1 MRTALF
7 TAREALAVS
16 FSLLICD
23 FSATPIASL
32 ADGSHPKQCS
42 PLIGGTK
49 AFFIALTVSESIGT
63 AEERMRAILVALAA
77 ISLLGP
83 SGPAITKERVLLNCR
98 LMTETDPWLFRQH
111 CKSENFT
118 RLAVPSLEGNKSKYH
133 KKHAHK
139 KDIYKKRHAFLKKLY
154 WLRAE
159 LRECKSYKCK
169 LIVKSKL
176 AKLYSEPSYST
187 LGSTTNALSTRT
199 NSLRGAVGSTV
210 SGTTNAV
217 GGAASSAGG
226 IVSGATNTVGGV
238 LK

>member
-32 ADGSHPKQCS
+32 ADGSHPKQCC

-49 AFFIALTVSESIGT
+49 AFFIALTISESIGT

-83 SGPAITKERVLLNCR
+83 SGPAIAKERVLLNCR

-111 CKSENFT
+111 CKSENFA
-118 RLAVPSLEGNKSKYH
+118 RLAAPPPEGDKSKH
-133 KKHAHK
+133 RKK
-139 KDIYKKRHAFLKKLY
+139 HAFLKKLY

-199 NSLRGAVGSTV
+199 NSLRGAAGSTV

>member
-1 MRTALF
+1 
-7 TAREALAVS
+7 
-16 FSLLICD
+16 
-23 FSATPIASL
+23 
-32 ADGSHPKQCS
+32 
-42 PLIGGTK
+42 
-49 AFFIALTVSESIGT
+49 
-63 AEERMRAILVALAA
+63 MRAIVVALAA
-77 ISLLGP
+77 ITLVSL

-98 LMTETDPWLFRQH
+98 LMTATDPWLFRQH
-111 CKSENFT
+111 CKSDNFA
-118 RLAVPSLEGNKSKYH
+118 RLAAPSPEGDKSKYH

-187 LGSTTNALSTRT
+187 LGITTNAPSVSS
-199 NSLRGAVGSTV
+199 NSLGGALDSTV
-210 SGTTNAV
+210 SGVTNTV
-217 GGAASSAGG
+217 GGAASSEGG